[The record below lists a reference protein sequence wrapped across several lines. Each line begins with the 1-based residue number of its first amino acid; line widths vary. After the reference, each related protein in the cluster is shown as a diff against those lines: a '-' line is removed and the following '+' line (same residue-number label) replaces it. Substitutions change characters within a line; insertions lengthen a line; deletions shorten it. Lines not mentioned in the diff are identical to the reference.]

1 MPGKS
6 HRILKGAPTV
16 DSELQSRLWS
26 GLDRSGITSLHGI
39 PWGRQRTQA
48 RTPTLHAYKVMLGED
63 ERQ

>member
-6 HRILKGAPTV
+6 QRSLKGGPTV
-16 DSELQSRLWS
+16 DSELQSRMLA
-26 GLDRSGITSLHGI
+26 GLDRSGITLLHGI